1 MGTATDGVGLLWS
14 IVSSYDTLYLWFLLA
29 KYFVTATVLIQML
42 EIPYMGL

>member
-14 IVSSYDTLYLWFLLA
+14 IVSGYTTLYLRFLIA
-29 KYFVTATVLIQML
+29 KDFVTATVLIQML